1 MRDSVNSVSGRG
13 SGWPGVRPGP
23 LAGSYRPPAW
33 LAEPAPT
40 GRRHE
45 LVIRAPSLGAAVEVT
60 LWSPAGLAD
69 EEPASLLVAHDGP
82 EYDRVARL
90 TDYLAARV
98 ADGRVPPVRA
108 ALLGA
113 ADREGWY
120 SANDAYARVL
130 AGTVVPELARRVP
143 TRRRIGMGTSLGA
156 LAMLHAHQCGPGLFD
171 ALFLQS
177 GSFFQPV
184 FDAQEAGFAHYG
196 RIVAFVAAV
205 IGGSPVD
212 HPVDHP
218 VPTVMTCGG
227 SEENLHNN
235 RAMAAA
241 LRSQC
246 YEVAL
251 HESPGGHDFTA
262 WRDALDPPLGRLL
275 AGS

>member
-1 MRDSVNSVSGRG
+1 LV
-13 SGWPGVRPGP
+13 GVRPGR
-23 LAGSYRPPAW
+23 LAGRYRPPVW
-33 LAEPAPT
+33 LAERAPT

-45 LVIRAPSLGAAVEVT
+45 LVIRAPSLSEAVDVT
-60 LWSPAGLAD
+60 VWSPAGLTD

-82 EYDRVARL
+82 EYERVTRL
-90 TDYLAARV
+90 THYLAVSV
-98 ADGRVPPVRA
+98 ADGRIPPVRA

-120 SANDAYARVL
+120 SANEAYAGAL

-143 TRRRIGMGTSLGA
+143 TRRRSGMGTSLGA
-156 LAMLHAHQCGPGLFD
+156 LAMLHAHQRGTGLFD

-184 FDAQEAGFAHYG
+184 FDAQEAGFSHYG
-196 RIVAFVAAV
+196 RIVAFVARV
-205 IGGSPVD
+205 IGGS
-212 HPVDHP
+212 VDHP

-227 SEENLHNN
+227 SEENVHNN

-251 HESPGGHDFTA
+251 HEGPGGHDFTA